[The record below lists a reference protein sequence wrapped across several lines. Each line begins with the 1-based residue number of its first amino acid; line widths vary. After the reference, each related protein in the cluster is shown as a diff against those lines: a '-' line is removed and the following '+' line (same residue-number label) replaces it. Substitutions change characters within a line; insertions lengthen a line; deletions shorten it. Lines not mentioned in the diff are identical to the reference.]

1 MFCQSKIN
9 TNDIC
14 NIKCFIP
21 CFANCGNLININ
33 SYSGKNNKNLPKR
46 NNIISCQKCQFSYC
60 MRCKFSHGKYGKC
73 TDDRELIQYIMSE
86 NGKRCPHCGIWII
99 RSGGCDEMQCGRCYR
114 EFDWLYDDNG
124 KRVGLAEYDSN
135 DFSKNS
141 VLWYRDNPWS
151 ALLQEDWKSKE
162 KTLWS
167 MMSNEAYQD
176 CLEDDFE
183 TVIERTKNGP
193 YCLIFPN
200 DVLKAKK
207 TELPVLFL
215 DDSFILYDFP
225 LNSRI
230 WNLVTPPVQEQG
242 LQSDASAEA
251 PEEEQSP
258 PHPDQEP
265 QTEQPEQETE
275 QEH

>member
-1 MFCQSKIN
+1 MLSRLR
-9 TNDIC
+9 
-14 NIKCFIP
+14 
-21 CFANCGNLININ
+21 NLI
-33 SYSGKNNKNLPKR
+33 Y
-46 NNIISCQKCQFSYC
+46 
-60 MRCKFSHGKYGKC
+60 
-73 TDDRELIQYIMSE
+73 TDIDPDVLDHDDDLDAELYTYEGREVY
-86 NGKRCPHCGIWII
+86 R
-99 RSGGCDEMQCGRCYR
+99 GRYDPR
-114 EFDWLYDDNG
+114 YTSFDLDVHWLYDENG

-141 VLWYRDNPWS
+141 ILWYRENPWS
-151 ALLQEDWKSKE
+151 TLLQEDWKSKE

-183 TVIERTKNGP
+183 SVIERTKDGS

-225 LNSRI
+225 LNSRVLRLI
-230 WNLVTPPVQEQG
+230 QPES
-242 LQSDASAEA
+242 QSDASAEVPA
-251 PEEEQSP
+251 EEQSP

-265 QTEQPEQETE
+265 QTAQPEQETE
-275 QEH
+275 QEPAQEEHPHPLHPEYYR